1 MCNVLGVARSTYYK
15 SFDKTKSAREL
26 ENEELKLVIKRIY
39 KEHKGLYIAPRIN
52 HILKKES
59 FNVSLKR
66 VQRRMTEL
74 NLYAITVKTYKPNS
88 NKKVSEGLENVL
100 KRDFTTS
107 VKELF
112 INVYLYLSN

>member
-1 MCNVLGVARSTYYK
+1 MCTVLGVTRSTYYK
-15 SFDKTKSAREL
+15 SKAKTKSLREL
-26 ENEELKLVIKRIY
+26 ENEELSLAIKRIY

-74 NLYAITVKTYKPNS
+74 NLYAITAKTYKPNS

-112 INVYLYLSN
+112 IIVYLYLSN

>member
-1 MCNVLGVARSTYYK
+1 
-15 SFDKTKSAREL
+15 
-26 ENEELKLVIKRIY
+26 
-39 KEHKGLYIAPRIN
+39 
-52 HILKKES
+52 
-59 FNVSLKR
+59 
-66 VQRRMTEL
+66 MTEL